1 MADEIVFS
9 DLPITAA
16 SSGAQTLVDA
26 IDVSGY
32 DELDLALGVAVVNAS
47 SSVQVSVI
55 TAMQNE
61 DEAGWI
67 TVGTFDL
74 ATTSGVWQKLTIR
87 NFLRYIRY
95 SVAVT
100 GTGGAFTLQGLA
112 RSWR

>member
-1 MADEIVFS
+1 MADAIVFS
-9 DLPITAA
+9 DLPITASA
-16 SSGAQTLVDA
+16 SGPQTLVDA

-32 DELDLALGVAVVNAS
+32 DELDLALGVAVVNTS
-47 SSVQVSVI
+47 STGQVSII

-61 DEAGWI
+61 DEAGWLTI
-67 TVGTFDL
+67 GTFDL

-87 NFLRYIRY
+87 NCLRFIRY
-95 SVAVT
+95 SVVVT